1 MASRFVGYYRVSTAR
16 QGRSG
21 LGLDAQRQAVADY
34 QRINGGKL
42 VAEHVEVESGRNN
55 DRPELHA
62 ALAACRT
69 FGATLLIARL
79 DRLSR
84 NPVFL
89 LSLRDSG
96 AEFVAVDVPGA
107 SRLTVGILAMVAEA
121 EADMI
126 SARTKAALAAA
137 KARGV
142 RIGAAGYRNL
152 RAEAGAQGRATARV
166 TMQSRARQRAN
177 DRAAHIAKLRAAGA
191 TTPTDLARGLTTLGV
206 PTPAGAAEWSCAQVQ
221 RLLARLDG
229 AS

>member
-1 MASRFVGYYRVSTAR
+1 MAKVISYLRVSTAR
-16 QGRSG
+16 QGRSQ
-21 LGLDAQRQAVADY
+21 LGVEGQRESVAGY
-34 QRINGGKL
+34 LRSTGGEH
-42 VAEHVEVESGRNN
+42 VAEFVEVESGRKN

-96 AEFVAVDVPGA
+96 VDFVAADCPGA
-107 SRLTVGILAMVAEA
+107 SRLTVGILAMVAET
-121 EADMI
+121 EVEMI

-142 RIGAAGYRNL
+142 KIGAAGYRNL
-152 RAEAGAQGRATARV
+152 RADAGARGRATARV
-166 TMQSRARQRAN
+166 TVQSRARQRAN
-177 DRAAHIAKLRAAGA
+177 DRAVHIAKLRAGGA
-191 TTPTDLARGLTTLGV
+191 TTPADLARGLTALGV
-206 PTPAGAAEWSCAQVQ
+206 PTPAGRQGWNCGQVQ
-221 RLLARLDG
+221 RLLSRLERAG
-229 AS
+229 